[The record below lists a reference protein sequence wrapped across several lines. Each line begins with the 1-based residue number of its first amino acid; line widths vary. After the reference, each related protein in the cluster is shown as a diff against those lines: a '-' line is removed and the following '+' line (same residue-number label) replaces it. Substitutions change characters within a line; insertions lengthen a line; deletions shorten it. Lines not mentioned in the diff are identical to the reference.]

1 MKRIRL
7 LSIFL
12 ICCFPVLLIQP
23 CAAVFSQV
31 GDSGYIDVAA
41 NRVSVVTNPAAN
53 LGLQVSEEILR
64 TRNVLNNQTV
74 QTYVSSLGQVLA
86 RNSGRPDI
94 PFTFIVIRDPNINAF
109 ASPGG
114 YIYITTGMLNFLGTE
129 SELAAVLAH
138 EIAHIVARHHVEL
151 ALTELGL
158 NVTLDYLGRVL
169 NYDPQAVV
177 PRLAQFVVLQ
187 RFSQR
192 EETQA
197 DEIGT
202 IILARSGYS
211 PYGMV
216 RLLQSLQEIERRGFL
231 SNFTAS
237 HPSSEAR
244 VQYIEAYIRQNNLN
258 QPGLVIDRPIFH
270 QVTAQ
275 LRTA

>member
-12 ICCFPVLLIQP
+12 ICCFSVFFLQSCP
-23 CAAVFSQV
+23 VFSQ
-31 GDSGYIDVAA
+31 A
-41 NRVSVVTNPAAN
+41 NITVNPDNN
-53 LGLQVSEEILR
+53 LGLQVNEEILR

-74 QTYVSSLGQVLA
+74 QTYVSSLGQALA

-94 PFTFIVIRDPNINAF
+94 PFNFIVIRDPNINAF

-158 NVTLDYLGRVL
+158 DLSFDYLGRLL
-169 NYDPQAVV
+169 NYNPQAVV
-177 PRLAQFVVLQ
+177 PRLAQFIVLQ

-237 HPSSEAR
+237 HPTSEDR
-244 VQYIEAYIRQNNLN
+244 VRHVDAYIRQNNLN
-258 QPGLVIDRPIFH
+258 QPGLIIDRPVFH
-270 QVTAQ
+270 QVKTQ
-275 LRTA
+275 L